1 MRMEKYQYLI
11 SIFFF
16 FFFFRSRAA
25 PYYRIGA
32 YIDLSESR
40 TKKKG
45 RTKAKQVV

>member
-11 SIFFF
+11 SIFI
-16 FFFFRSRAA
+16 FFFRSRAA

>member
-16 FFFFRSRAA
+16 FFRSRAA
-25 PYYRIGA
+25 PYYRIGT